1 MECSRYQVRMGKGA
15 LYTMRI
21 EIKNFFR
28 WGGAMS
34 RGLFPFFLLLFF
46 SLTASAA
53 EEVGAIGCQVSAKTP
68 VLVCEEGGAFLC
80 VNTPPG
86 GVKEKFVILRGR
98 LNLESSSLGQFS
110 VSAQHEY
117 TKEIAHLSLSEPRET
132 HCWEEDPTSEINFCL
147 ETTGKYSVYVPLPEL
162 GPYILF
168 VTASRF
174 QGKSMQRRVR
184 VSSVIAPT
192 VTEDIVRYEPDIMTG
207 TIPEGTNHVRVIL
220 DLLDDC
226 GESRENCDFI
236 GASTGGVF
244 VTVTNQ
250 MGLPT
255 RNVVCET
262 NNTQGG
268 AGRFVI
274 GVPTLPGPNQLAIV
288 ICNAVTGLD
297 PTHCP
302 RITPKVFQVEGSP
315 ARIEIWTPSPTSPF
329 LWDAS
334 QDSFV
339 PLQFR
344 VGGYHPKECDNSVTA
359 SINVGKETVLCPDLQ
374 GMYSAKLRPKRGYNV
389 VTITAQL
396 PTEKLLETVAFGWG
410 EALSPFDVIGKV
422 KPEGD
427 WRLHEALRLGFSKT
441 WINETLRPKVNDLL
455 SRDDFGEWL
464 TEFTTPKETEE
475 KNIEEAVEEEKRAI
489 REALGYCPKGGGM
502 RSLKIQVLEKPN
514 IGFIEVAPI
523 LFQEDRLEATIQA
536 RDVSVLI
543 QLVKDKNGDG
553 TPDIDPMPLRLGFKT
568 LTLHP
573 ILEPITLSGKT
584 VWKLSSS
591 HTDCSYKRE
600 GACLKMPALLTP
612 ALFEGNANRAGSF
625 VVCDG
630 RYTESAHIKE
640 VCLAFNKVDRQTR
653 GAVQEKILDALN
665 GSYACGGTVA
675 LTQMFE
681 KGMKVEK
688 EEDLFAFR
696 GTLGLD
702 AIQIS
707 PAGLVASFFSRFGE
721 PENFEQWP
729 EAIRQRQPGILIAN
743 RGGRS
748 DFLSSGSNGISLD
761 LSLPMLSQL
770 FWGLS
775 HPEEEEFSITLD
787 QEFFRDQLEFD
798 FEEKCEIPKPDDLCK
813 IYPRT
818 QEILGT
824 TVTDYGYLDPK
835 DPVRLTL
842 TPSKAFPLRLS
853 ALEPE
858 GKVLLEVADWILGIE
873 AKGDKLIDAKLGIQ
887 LVAEV
892 SLPELTTQDPDHF
905 EIILKPLVQ
914 ESRIWLTPIPET
926 NRTIIPGTLLL
937 SDLKQKVESYLF
949 SAEKEFRI
957 PIKRFFDFPENS
969 LIRKMGLQELTW
981 GHNGF
986 ELSWDASGDRLQ
998 FNLMPVL
1005 R

>member
-1 MECSRYQVRMGKGA
+1 
-15 LYTMRI
+15 MRI

-28 WGGAMS
+28 LGWIMPKGV
-34 RGLFPFFLLLFF
+34 LLLFLILLF
-46 SLTASAA
+46 SATASAA
-53 EEVGAIGCQVSAKTP
+53 EETGSIGCQVPAKTP

-98 LNLESSSLGQFS
+98 LNLESASLGSFS

-162 GPYILF
+162 GPYTLF

-192 VTEDIVRYEPDIMTG
+192 VTEDVIRYEPDMMTG
-207 TIPEGTNHVRVIL
+207 TIPEGTDHVRVIL
-220 DLLDDC
+220 DLLADC

-250 MGLPT
+250 MGLPAK
-255 RNVVCET
+255 NVACET

-274 GVPTLPGPNQLAIV
+274 GVPTLPGTNQLAIV

-302 RITPKVFQVEGSP
+302 QITPKVFQVEGRP
-315 ARIEIWTPSPTSPF
+315 ARIEIGTPSPTSPF

-374 GMYSAKLRPKRGYNV
+374 GIYTAKLRPKKGYNV

-396 PTEKLLETVAFGWG
+396 PTQKLLETVAFGWG
-410 EALSPFDVIGKV
+410 EALSPFDAIGKV
-422 KPEGD
+422 RPEGD

-464 TEFTTPKETEE
+464 TEFTTPKETSEVVVDE
-475 KNIEEAVEEEKRAI
+475 TARKEAKAI
-489 REALGYCPKGGGM
+489 KEALGFCPRSGGM
-502 RSLKIQVLEKPN
+502 GSLKIQVLEKPK
-514 IGFIEVAPI
+514 IGSFEIEPVQ
-523 LFQEDRLEATIQA
+523 FKQDRLEAILRA
-536 RDVSVLI
+536 SDVSVLI

-553 TPDIDPMPLRLGFKT
+553 EPDRAPMPLRLGFKI

-573 ILEPITLSGKT
+573 ILEPMTLDGKT

-630 RYTESAHIKE
+630 RYSDSAHMKE

-653 GAVQEKILDALN
+653 GAVQEKILDSLN
-665 GSYACGGTVA
+665 SAYACGGTAA
-675 LTQMFE
+675 LARVFQR
-681 KGMKVEK
+681 GVEIKK
-688 EEDLFAFR
+688 EEDLFAFQ
-696 GTLGLD
+696 GTIGLEE
-702 AIQIS
+702 IQIN
-707 PAGLVASFFSRFGE
+707 PAGLIASLFSSFGDE
-721 PENFEQWP
+721 ESFERWP
-729 EAIRQRQPGILIAN
+729 ETLRRRQPGILVAN

-748 DFLSSGSNGISLD
+748 DFLSSGFHGISLD

-775 HPEEEEFSITLD
+775 HPEKEEFSITLD
-787 QEFFRDQLEFD
+787 QEFFADQLEFD
-798 FEEKCEIPKPDDLCK
+798 FEEKCETVKPDDLCK

-824 TVTDYGYLDPK
+824 AVTDYGYLDPK

-914 ESRIWLTPIPET
+914 ESRIWLTPIPES
-926 NRTIIPGTLLL
+926 NKTIIPGTLLV

-969 LIRKMGLQELTW
+969 LFEKMGLQELTW

-986 ELSWDASGDRLQ
+986 ELSWDAAADRLQ